1 MSGNRN
7 TPKHRKQKNKSPQM
21 QVQQQTIEQ
30 KIHHGP
36 IPAPEDLAK
45 YNSIISGAAERI
57 LAMAES
63 EVEHRQRQEVD
74 TLNANIS
81 DRASA
86 RTEIKLGQI
95 LAFILCLT
103 VIGCGTFIAINGAI
117 WPGVI
122 LSTAGLSGIIAAYL
136 KK

>member
-1 MSGNRN
+1 
-7 TPKHRKQKNKSPQM
+7 
-21 QVQQQTIEQ
+21 
-30 KIHHGP
+30 
-36 IPAPEDLAK
+36 
-45 YNSIISGAAERI
+45 
-57 LAMAES
+57 MAES

-122 LSTAGLSGIIAAYL
+122 LSTAGLSWIIAAYL